1 MKLKISI
8 LLKITFFKGGGPYF
22 LVVQCIAIISLSL
35 LGFFG
40 AIPIIW
46 LTDKIIPIRLD
57 AESEE
62 KGCDIVEHGIN
73 EVPEIPAYLGDLES
87 VKLSAVKFD
96 EQNQLSITM
105 AVNPNYLSGSERIF
119 QDSLRQRSQ
128 TINEN
133 MRGGNG
139 RHVRHI
145 FSRSDS
151 NDSQLHRVRTTTQ

>member
-1 MKLKISI
+1 VSISTI
-8 LLKITFFKGGGPYF
+8 FISLQGGGPYF
-22 LVVQCIAIISLSL
+22 IVVQLIAIISLTL
-35 LGFFG
+35 LGFLG

-73 EVPEIPAYLGDLES
+73 EVPEIPSYLGDIES
-87 VKLSAVKFD
+87 IKLSAVKFD

-128 TINEN
+128 TTNAN
-133 MRGGNG
+133 FGGNG

-151 NDSQLHRVRTTTQ
+151 NDSQLHRARTTTE